1 MCEWFRWAFVSA
13 WIAATIMVSV
23 VAWVVFLVVV
33 FRWMQ

>member
-13 WIAATIMVSV
+13 LAAATVLVTV
-23 VAWVVFLVVV
+23 VAWVVFLIVV